1 MCIVGGCR
9 WIEREDFLEQLREGR
24 EIFCGAPVERQ
35 GEAWCSVHRARV
47 YVDPA
52 APVARVGDLRQPQ
65 QSRYLALRRSGVSH
79 ERALE
84 ATLVRAEPIAA

>member
-47 YVDPA
+47 C
-52 APVARVGDLRQPQ
+52 R
-65 QSRYLALRRSGVSH
+65 SRGAGRPRRRSS
-79 ERALE
+79 A
-84 ATLVRAEPIAA
+84 AAAEPVSRATPQRGVA